1 MLNRTVI
8 LVRLNKNTGFY
19 HKIQSIWIALNNVIY
34 HYVISCDKVIY
45 LVKIQLDLSEDEDAI
60 IQVYK
65 SVNKLTTKQE
75 AIKAMI
81 KHFQVEIKPKNV
93 QNKEY
98 FK

>member
-1 MLNRTVI
+1 
-8 LVRLNKNTGFY
+8 
-19 HKIQSIWIALNNVIY
+19 
-34 HYVISCDKVIY
+34 

-75 AIKAMI
+75 AIKEMI